1 MLLAADCRT
10 TRGSYIFDGM
20 SDKVVIV
27 TDNIFALTSGSAAD
41 TRVLTKMVQYS
52 LGVHQVELDQAPRV
66 KTAARLYQQMM
77 YDYKDSLSA
86 SLLLGGY
93 DNQDSN
99 STPPYSRTLS
109 VPVRPRR
116 HRVQEFPGHRRQRVR
131 IHLRVL

>member
-77 YDYKDSLSA
+77 YDYKDS
-86 SLLLGGY
+86 
-93 DNQDSN
+93 
-99 STPPYSRTLS
+99 
-109 VPVRPRR
+109 
-116 HRVQEFPGHRRQRVR
+116 
-131 IHLRVL
+131 